1 MEATSVSLSDVLAAS
16 GARAASLV
24 PETSGY
30 LALAIADACARLP
43 FRLDDALVTLTSE
56 GSVKVA
62 RGTVVVPPD
71 ESARRVRDVLAR
83 LLTSSIGSAPALAAA
98 ARPRRE
104 TSDGVDGFV
113 RELEAALVPVNRA
126 AARRALARLARE
138 TMRAKQSGRLK
149 RRRPKRTDEAL
160 EAAAPALAPPAA
172 APAPPRHWPRAP
184 RTSVEVLED
193 LGVDVDFSAAP
204 PADDRSPDA
213 APELRPGDAAACA
226 ALDLEPEEAPTTID
240 APVIDD
246 GPAKA
251 EGRPPKDLAA
261 AFRGAAKRSDVDD
274 LLAKFAVSEL
284 ATPEHL
290 RATRASLKRL
300 AGLDATPPPPTA
312 AELKKLTQR
321 PPPVASAPQISAR
334 VELRAQRS
342 AAAVAVHAPAM
353 PRSTTIA
360 LVALGLMLAG
370 LLGHF
375 VPRWLG

>member
-138 TMRAKQSGRLK
+138 TMRAKQGGRLK

-160 EAAAPALAPPAA
+160 EAAAPALAPPA
-172 APAPPRHWPRAP
+172 PAPPPALASRSAH
-184 RTSVEVLED
+184 VEVLED

>member
-138 TMRAKQSGRLK
+138 TMRAKQGGRLK

-160 EAAAPALAPPAA
+160 EAAAPALAPPA
-172 APAPPRHWPRAP
+172 PAPPPALASRSAH
-184 RTSVEVLED
+184 VEVLED

-321 PPPVASAPQISAR
+321 PHPVASAPQISAR

>member
-138 TMRAKQSGRLK
+138 TMRAKQGGRLK

-160 EAAAPALAPPAA
+160 EAAAPALAPPA
-172 APAPPRHWPRAP
+172 PAPPPALASRSAH
-184 RTSVEVLED
+184 VEVLED

-213 APELRPGDAAACA
+213 APELRPDDAAACA

>member
-138 TMRAKQSGRLK
+138 TMRAKQGGRLK

-160 EAAAPALAPPAA
+160 EAAAPALAPPA
-172 APAPPRHWPRAP
+172 PAPPPALASRSAP
-184 RTSVEVLED
+184 VEVLED

>member
-160 EAAAPALAPPAA
+160 EAAAPALAPPA
-172 APAPPRHWPRAP
+172 PAPPPALASRSAH
-184 RTSVEVLED
+184 VEVLED